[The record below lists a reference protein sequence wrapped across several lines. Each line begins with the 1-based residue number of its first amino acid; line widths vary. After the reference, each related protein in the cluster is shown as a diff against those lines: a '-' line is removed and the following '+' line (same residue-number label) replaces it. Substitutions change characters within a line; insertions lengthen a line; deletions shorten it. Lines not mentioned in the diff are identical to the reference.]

1 MEDHS
6 LLFRISTWVVPLLLA
21 VPLHEAAHGWVAHK
35 LGDNT
40 AYLAGRV
47 TFNPFKHIDIF
58 GTLILPALLLFLT
71 SGRLTFGY
79 AKPVPVNF
87 LNLRSV
93 RRDMVLV
100 AVAGPMSNLILAFI
114 SGALIHMTPLLP
126 NAAQAWVG
134 ASLLVSILINLI
146 LFFFNL
152 IPLPPLDGGR
162 VLVAIL
168 PNSLAA
174 AVARLERAGFM
185 IILGALFV
193 LPWLGQAVGMNLNVF
208 QWIVGIPA
216 RWAMYMIIQ
225 LVGLG

>member
-1 MEDHS
+1 MDEHS
-6 LLFRISTWVVPLLLA
+6 LWFRISTWVVPLLLA
-21 VPLHEAAHGWVAHK
+21 VPLHEAAHGWVAYK
-35 LGDNT
+35 LGDDT
-40 AYLAGRV
+40 AHLAGRV

-58 GTLILPALLLFLT
+58 GTLILPTLLLGAT

-87 LNLRSV
+87 WNLRSV

-100 AVAGPMSNLILAFI
+100 AMAGPASNLLLAFI
-114 SGALIHMTPLLP
+114 SGALIHMVPLLP
-126 NAAQAWVG
+126 NSAQAWVG
-134 ASLLVSILINLI
+134 ASLFVSMLINLI

-168 PNSLAA
+168 PYTLAA
-174 AVARLERAGFM
+174 PVARLERTGFM
-185 IILGALFV
+185 IILGALFA
-193 LPWLGQAVGMNLNVF
+193 LPWLGHAVGMNLNVF
-208 QWIVGIPA
+208 QWIVGAPA
-216 RWAMYMIIQ
+216 RWAMHMIIQ

>member
-1 MEDHS
+1 MEEHS

-21 VPLHEAAHGWVAHK
+21 VPLHEAAHGWVAYK

-58 GTLILPALLLFLT
+58 GTLILPALLLVLT

-100 AVAGPMSNLILAFI
+100 AVAGPTSNLILAFI
-114 SGALIHMTPLLP
+114 SGVLIHMIPLLP
-126 NAAQAWVG
+126 NAAQAWAG
-134 ASLLVSILINLI
+134 ASLLVSMLINLI

-168 PNSLAA
+168 PYSLAA
-174 AVARLERAGFM
+174 PVAQLERTGFM
-185 IILGALFV
+185 IILGTLFV
-193 LPWLGQAVGMNLNVF
+193 LPWLGQAVGMDLNVF

-216 RWAMYMIIQ
+216 RWAMHVIFQ